1 VNGEIEWFTEIR
13 GFAHIV
19 YWSQLEEVVKNCV
32 TGHRKTGISL
42 PTKVIF
48 KTSDITDFVRTASG

>member
-1 VNGEIEWFTEIR
+1 LVTAGRSGEKL
-13 GFAHIV
+13 G
-19 YWSQLEEVVKNCV
+19 

-48 KTSDITDFVRTASG
+48 KTSGITDYAGATSG